1 MSTFQMDQDWLVY
14 HPNPSRPTFRPP
26 PGAVDAHCHVFG
38 PGDLFPY
45 APERKYTPCD
55 APAAKLFELRDW
67 LGFERNVIVQA
78 TCHGADNRALVDALQ
93 RSHGRARGVATA
105 RSVISDAELE
115 ALHAAG
121 VRGLRFNFVKRLAD
135 SVPRDTLMSLAA
147 RIAPLGWHTVIYFEA
162 VELPELYDF
171 ITSLPTTVVVDHMGR
186 PDVSQP
192 VDGPQFALFLRLM
205 REHPRIWSKVSG
217 TERLSRSGPPDY
229 DDVVPFSRRVVESFP
244 DRVLWGTDWPHP
256 NLKSHMPDDGKLV
269 DFIPRIAPTIELQRK
284 LLVDNPMRLYWT
296 T

>member
-1 MSTFQMDQDWLVY
+1 
-14 HPNPSRPTFRPP
+14 
-26 PGAVDAHCHVFG
+26 
-38 PGDLFPY
+38 
-45 APERKYTPCD
+45 
-55 APAAKLFELRDW
+55 LFELRDW

-78 TCHGADNRALVDALQ
+78 TCHGADNRALVDALE

-105 RSVISDAELE
+105 HAGVSDAELA

-135 SVPRDTLMSLAA
+135 SIPRETLMALAA

-171 ITSLPTTVVVDHMGR
+171 ITSLPTTVVVDHMGC

-192 VDGPQFALFLRLM
+192 VDAPQFALFLRLM

-269 DFIPRIAPTIELQRK
+269 DFIPRIAPTQQLQRK
-284 LLVDNPMRLYWT
+284 LLVDNPMRLYWAT
-296 T
+296 